1 MANKNPSPATRIKKG
16 EVRNPE
22 GARAHNQ
29 ALKQLKHLTKKELAD
44 LTNLIVKGDID
55 ELKLIASRKRKASVI
70 QVMVAAVCVKVI
82 EKGDMHSL
90 NMLLDRIIGKV
101 KDEVHH
107 SGSVG
112 GDVSGKVTVLLP
124 SNGKEAS

>member
-1 MANKNPSPATRIKKG
+1 MANRNPSPSTRIKKG

-29 ALKQLKHLTKKELAD
+29 ALKNLKHLTKKELAD
-44 LTNLIVKGDID
+44 LTNLIIKGDLD
-55 ELKLIASRKRKASVI
+55 QLKRIAKKEVKASVL

-112 GDVSGKVTVLLP
+112 GEVTGRVSVVLP